1 MIASS
6 LVPLA
11 TLMGHKRGVW
21 KVVFSPIDKVLVS
34 CSGDRTMKLWSV
46 TDYSQLRTFDGHTAS
61 VLSAKFVNK
70 GTQLVSSSADGLIR
84 LWTLRTGEC
93 ESTMDMHADRVWALE
108 YLPVES
114 TETIDGSEVQSRHQ
128 HVGRKSVVR
137 TVVSS
142 GARDSSST
150 FLTKKRKAR

>member
-1 MIASS
+1 
-6 LVPLA
+6 
-11 TLMGHKRGVW
+11 MGHKRGVW

-108 YLPVES
+108 YLPVDS
-114 TETIDGSEVQSRHQ
+114 TETIDGSEVQSRH
-128 HVGRKSVVR
+128 
-137 TVVSS
+137 
-142 GARDSSST
+142 ST
-150 FLTKKRKAR
+150 NM